1 LGVDF
6 GSLSDVLRHPVR
18 RKIILALFERG
29 NLSYVDL
36 MNSIGVSNTGKFNY
50 HLKLLGDLISKDRD
64 GRYFLTEKGRIAA
77 QLLQKFPEKKLQP
90 AFLSVADAAV
100 IGFTGVAL
108 IVANPVFWISAIIAL
123 LKLELN
129 VPFFLIIGSSTFAY
143 ALIVPGTVMW
153 LLTVRRTNSHDMYD
167 LMKPPL
173 VTFILLLFLLVIML
187 LLNANLVITIKSPAI
202 QGLQGQTDG
211 AYWSTAQYST
221 MQVSVQTLLFLGLTL
236 SFPGVFI
243 AELASRLRE
252 RMTR

>member
-100 IGFTGVAL
+100 IGFIGVAL

-211 AYWSTAQYST
+211 AHWSTAQYST